1 ARHGHQGRRR
11 VRGAVPRL
19 GQAARAP
26 RDGARLALA
35 GLGRHLEAADAFDA
49 AAAKCT
55 GAEAAP
61 GGMHGSGAKA
71 RGETETLPR
80 LPETSRPFRDPS
92 ETLPRPFRDASLPP
106 SPPCARAE
114 YGRLATAQREF
125 AAEAEKKAEEARLVE
140 AEKAERRRR
149 EAQQR
154 EARCSRDVAE
164 MQPRCSRGV
173 AGV

>member
-26 RDGARLALA
+26 RDGARL
-35 GLGRHLEAADAFDA
+35 
-49 AAAKCT
+49 
-55 GAEAAP
+55 
-61 GGMHGSGAKA
+61 
-71 RGETETLPR
+71 
-80 LPETSRPFRDPS
+80 
-92 ETLPRPFRDASLPP
+92 
-106 SPPCARAE
+106 ARAE

>member
-1 ARHGHQGRRR
+1 
-11 VRGAVPRL
+11 
-19 GQAARAP
+19 
-26 RDGARLALA
+26 
-35 GLGRHLEAADAFDA
+35 
-49 AAAKCT
+49 
-55 GAEAAP
+55 
-61 GGMHGSGAKA
+61 MHGSGAKA
-71 RGETETLPR
+71 RGEAPR
-80 LPETSRPFRDPS
+80 DAPKTSRDF
-92 ETLPRPFRDASLPP
+92 ETLPRPFRDPSGTPHCPRALPASP
-106 SPPCARAE
+106 SLAAALAAALTAALAAAFAHRRRPRPEQARAE